1 MNFFMDFE
9 LHFIL
14 CSYPNPC
21 PISSLSLT
29 RENSLLTECRID
41 FFYFLQLQI
50 LYRQVCLPNLYQ
62 FRANFSPTSPT
73 TASGL
78 GYALEPCASAPG
90 GGQMYQN
97 TLWLTGNQCLY
108 SGRGLGRESGERT
121 LRACVTR
128 WDDTSA
134 HVARPRTILPSPS
147 ASASRLSVCVLS
159 PTTHYNTA
167 LVKAKQT
174 NRLTSAL
181 AKISIVLTFHICFLW
196 LRDVA
201 ENEHG
206 CMDSRNYNLKGWDWL
221 CEIIRTFAIRY
232 CYPKFF

>member
-1 MNFFMDFE
+1 MNFVMDFE

-14 CSYPNPC
+14 CSYPS
-21 PISSLSLT
+21 PILSLSLK
-29 RENSLLTECRID
+29 RENINRMSYLFLLFPSTANTEHCTYKR
-41 FFYFLQLQI
+41 
-50 LYRQVCLPNLYQ
+50 VCLPNFYK

-134 HVARPRTILPSPS
+134 HVARPRTILPSPP

-159 PTTHYNTA
+159 PTT
-167 LVKAKQT
+167 
-174 NRLTSAL
+174 
-181 AKISIVLTFHICFLW
+181 
-196 LRDVA
+196 
-201 ENEHG
+201 
-206 CMDSRNYNLKGWDWL
+206 
-221 CEIIRTFAIRY
+221 RY
-232 CYPKFF
+232 TTTLL